1 MVMMDR
7 PVGASQGVMPGD
19 LDSDDDYYGSK
30 KAGGR

>member
-7 PVGASQGVMPGD
+7 VGARGVMPGD
-19 LDSDDDYYGSK
+19 LDLDDDYYGSK

>member
-7 PVGASQGVMPGD
+7 VGARGVMPGGLD
-19 LDSDDDYYGSK
+19 LDDDYGNK

>member
-7 PVGASQGVMPGD
+7 VGASQGVMPGD
-19 LDSDDDYYGSK
+19 LDDSDDDYYGSK